1 MAAVADSLR
10 FTRWVAD
17 DIQDGLAWYDAKSVN
32 LGNRFRAAV
41 ESGFSMVERNPE
53 LFPFAFA
60 DLNVRFYRL
69 RRFPYLI
76 LYQVRPTSILVVG
89 VVHAASDPERMRRR
103 IAE

>member
-1 MAAVADSLR
+1 MAPVADPLR

-17 DIQDGLAWYDAKSVN
+17 DIHQALARYDAKSVN
-32 LGNRFRAAV
+32 LGNRFRDAV
-41 ESGFSMVERNPE
+41 ESGFDLVERNPD

-76 LYQVRPTSILVVG
+76 LYQARPTTVLIVG